1 MGHVGKAFHLVF
13 WVMKS
18 MIQKLTPTR
27 RILLVAGLITPT
39 IGVEFGDT
47 GIRFGGIGFVLI
59 LLVLLLELKDKLTAL
74 DELAVGRA
82 VQNALLPGANP
93 NVSGWEIW
101 LHTQP
106 ANEVG
111 GDLVDY
117 LEVRKNSWGVALGDV
132 AGKGLGA
139 ALLMAKVQA
148 TLRALAPSYASH
160 ADLARELNHI
170 IYRDGLRN
178 RFVSLVYLELEAGSG
193 RVRFV
198 NAGHLPPILVRGDV
212 LQSMPRGAPAL
223 GILSEATY
231 KEEEIALDAGDLFCI
246 FSDGVTEAI
255 NEKGQFFGEARLMSL
270 LENHQGFSAE
280 ALGEQILSEV
290 KAFIG
295 DEPPSD
301 DLSLAL
307 LKRMH

>member
-1 MGHVGKAFHLVF
+1 L
-13 WVMKS
+13 
-18 MIQKLTPTR
+18 
-27 RILLVAGLITPT
+27 
-39 IGVEFGDT
+39 
-47 GIRFGGIGFVLI
+47 
-59 LLVLLLELKDKLTAL
+59 
-74 DELAVGRA
+74 
-82 VQNALLPGANP
+82 
-93 NVSGWEIW
+93 GWEIW

-117 LEVRKNSWGVALGDV
+117 LEVRENGWGIALGDV

-148 TLRALAPSYASH
+148 TLRALAPGFPTL

-178 RFVSLVYLELEAGSG
+178 RFVSLVYLELTAGSG
-193 RVRFV
+193 EVRFV
-198 NAGHLPPILVRGDV
+198 NAGHLPPLLVRHDV

-223 GILSEATY
+223 GILPDASY
-231 KEEEIALDAGDLFCI
+231 QEEEIALDSGDLFCI

-255 NEKGQFFGEARLMSL
+255 NGEGQFFGESRLMSL
-270 LENHQGFSAE
+270 LEKHQGFSAQT
-280 ALGEQILSEV
+280 LGEQILSEV

-301 DLSLAL
+301 DLSLAI
-307 LKRMH
+307 LKRVR